1 MEKFIS
7 ENIYMTELKNS
18 NQIPPYS
25 SFKMKFSARKPK
37 RLTKSSVTKKAM
49 KARYLQQPKP
59 VMAAMASVEKE
70 SQQTLSFMHAVN
82 VTGISVLTASPL
94 PLILI

>member
-1 MEKFIS
+1 MEKFIL

-18 NQIPPYS
+18 NQIPLYS

-37 RLTKSSVTKKAM
+37 RLTKSSVTKKVMNAHF
-49 KARYLQQPKP
+49 LQQPAL
-59 VMAAMASVEKE
+59 VLAAMANVEKE
-70 SQQTLSFMHAVN
+70 SQRALSFMHAVN